1 MSTQS
6 DLEALSMMFG
16 SLLIFGMVM
25 VIMLVICVPLYIWQ
39 SYELQKA
46 LKRLCYDK
54 PWMAWIPFA
63 NYYAMASVCDEENGK
78 VNVIGLQV
86 DATLFKFWWAI
97 GLALAFVPV
106 FGSMLNVALTVICA
120 GKCYSTI
127 FSKLER
133 LSEKDVAVKAYLSPV
148 ILFVAPICLTLANNK
163 ADQLGNQYFAYH
175 HPEQTYENVSEPQQ
189 KETNT
194 VDLSK

>member
-1 MSTQS
+1 MTHS
-6 DLEALSMMFG
+6 DLEALSMIFG
-16 SLLIFGMVM
+16 SMLIFGMVM
-25 VIMLVICVPLYIWQ
+25 IIMLIICIPLYIWQ

-78 VNVIGLQV
+78 VNVIGLNV
-86 DATLFKFWWAI
+86 DATLFRFWWAI
-97 GLALAFVPV
+97 SLAVAFVPV

-120 GKCYSTI
+120 GKCYATI

-133 LSEKDVAVKAYLSPV
+133 LSEKDVAVQAYLSP
-148 ILFVAPICLTLANNK
+148 IIFLVAPICLTIANNK
-163 ADQLGNQYFAYH
+163 ADQLGAQYFAYQ
-175 HPEQTYENVSEPQQ
+175 HPEQQYQNVNETQQ
-189 KETNT
+189 DNNNT
-194 VDLSK
+194 VNLSK